1 MNGGCNRLLVVRWA
15 RFGLAAWLAFI
26 VVNAS
31 VDAFAALPTM
41 QSQST
46 PSITTGLGTNDSA
59 SFGAITIPVS
69 ATGLVMFG
77 VAATVLGGLSLI
89 GLWYLFARRTRFRP
103 PLAYLYRIDE
113 DKITPHL
120 INSATCRIGRHVNN
134 DIRIGDRSISRFHAE
149 VIRNGVGTFT
159 IVDRSSR
166 NGIRVGNRPVKSAVL
181 RDGEF
186 LEIGNVR
193 LRFSQLP
200 RDYLTFDDTEVV
212 DTGVRNVVRRRV
224 TARQFMTIDVRL
236 YNDQL
241 GWVQGRIR
249 DLSAR
254 GAFIETTQKD
264 LIPRTP
270 IDMLFPSITGV
281 DRRWFRV
288 PGEVVR
294 ENHSGVGIAFYDLD
308 GPAVNYIRALS
319 EGPANTMH

>member
-1 MNGGCNRLLVVRWA
+1 MNGGCNRLLVSRWA
-15 RFGLAAWLAFI
+15 RFSLAAWLAFI

-31 VDAFAALPTM
+31 VDAFAALPKI
-41 QSQST
+41 QSQNT
-46 PSITTGLGTNDSA
+46 PSVMTTLGANDSA
-59 SFGAITIPVS
+59 PFSATTIPVS
-69 ATGLVMFG
+69 ATGLVMLG
-77 VAATVLGGLSLI
+77 VAASVLGGLSLF
-89 GLWYLFARRTRFRP
+89 GLWYLFARRTRREP

-113 DKITPHL
+113 DKVTPHS
-120 INSATCRIGRHVNN
+120 ISAATCRIGRHFNN
-134 DIRIGDRSISRFHAE
+134 DICIKDRSISRFHAE
-149 VIRNGVGTFT
+149 VIRNGVGTCT
-159 IVDRSSR
+159 LVDRSSR
-166 NGIRVGNRPVKSAVL
+166 NGVRVGNRPVKSAVL

-186 LEIGNVR
+186 VEIGNVR

-212 DTGVRNVVRRRV
+212 DTGVRNVVKRRV

-249 DLSAR
+249 DLSTR

-288 PGEVVR
+288 TGEVVR
-294 ENHSGVGIAFYDLD
+294 ENRSGVGIAFYELD
-308 GPAVNYIRALS
+308 GPAVNYIRTLS
-319 EGPANTMH
+319 DGPVSTMH

>member
-1 MNGGCNRLLVVRWA
+1 MNGGSKRLLVSRRA
-15 RFGLAAWLAFI
+15 RLGLAAWLAFI
-26 VVNAS
+26 VVNGSA
-31 VDAFAALPTM
+31 DTFAPSPKIQAPN
-41 QSQST
+41 T
-46 PSITTGLGTNDSA
+46 PSIMAVLGTSDSA
-59 SFGAITIPVS
+59 SFDTVTIPVS
-69 ATGLVMFG
+69 AIGLVILG
-77 VAATVLGGLSLI
+77 VAASALGGLFLF
-89 GLWYLFARRTRFRP
+89 GLWYLFTRRTRRDA

-113 DKITPHL
+113 DRITPHL
-120 INSATCRIGRHVNN
+120 IRSATCRIGRHVNN
-134 DIRIGDRSISRFHAE
+134 HIRIKDRSISRFHAE

-166 NGIRVGNRPVKSAVL
+166 NGLRVGNRPVKSAVL

-186 LEIGNVR
+186 VEIGDVR

-200 RDYLTFDDTEVV
+200 RDYMTFDDTEVV

-224 TARQFMTIDVRL
+224 TPRQFMTIDVRL

-270 IDMLFPSITGV
+270 IDMLFPSITGI

-294 ENHSGVGIAFYDLD
+294 ENRSGVGIAFYELD

-319 EGPANTMH
+319 DEPTNTMH

>member
-1 MNGGCNRLLVVRWA
+1 MNGGCNRLLVLRWA
-15 RFGLAAWLAFI
+15 RFCLTTWLAF
-26 VVNAS
+26 VVTTAS
-31 VDAFAALPTM
+31 ADAFAPLPNI
-41 QSQST
+41 QSQNT
-46 PSITTGLGTNDSA
+46 PSITTILSTNNSE
-59 SFGAITIPVS
+59 SFGTVTISVS
-69 ATGLVMFG
+69 AAGLVMLG
-77 VAATVLGGLSLI
+77 AAATALGGLVLF
-89 GLWYLFARRTRFRP
+89 GLWYLFARRTRREP
-103 PLAYLYRIDE
+103 PLAYLYRIDR
-113 DKITPHL
+113 DRVTPHM
-120 INSATCRIGRHVNN
+120 INSATCRVGRHVNN
-134 DIRIGDRSISRFHAE
+134 DICIKDRSISRFHAE

-159 IVDRSSR
+159 LVDRGSR
-166 NGIRVGNRPVKSAVL
+166 NGVRVGNRPVTSAVL

-186 LEIGNVR
+186 IEIGDVR

-200 RDYLTFDDTEVV
+200 RDYMTFDDTEVV
-212 DTGVRNVVRRRV
+212 DTGVRNVVKRRA

-294 ENHSGVGIAFYDLD
+294 ENHSGVGIAFYELD
-308 GPAVNYIRALS
+308 GPAVNYIRSLS
-319 EGPANTMH
+319 NTPANTMH

>member
-1 MNGGCNRLLVVRWA
+1 MNGGFSQLLVSRWVHL
-15 RFGLAAWLAFI
+15 GLAAWLTF
-26 VVNAS
+26 VVTNAGA
-31 VDAFAALPTM
+31 DAFAPFPTI
-41 QSQST
+41 QSQNT
-46 PSITTGLGTNDSA
+46 PSVTTPPSTSNSA
-59 SFGAITIPVS
+59 SFDSITIPVS
-69 ATGLVMFG
+69 PTGVVVLG
-77 VAATVLGGLSLI
+77 VAASVLAGLALI
-89 GLWYLFARRTRFRP
+89 GLWYVFTHTIRREP

-113 DKITPHL
+113 DKVTPHF
-120 INSATCRIGRHVNN
+120 INSPTCRIGRHANN
-134 DIRIGDRSISRFHAE
+134 NICIKDRSISRFHAE

-159 IVDRSSR
+159 LIDRGSR
-166 NGIRVGNRPVKSAVL
+166 NGVRVGNRPVTSAVL

-186 LEIGNVR
+186 VEIGDVR

-200 RDYLTFDDTEVV
+200 RDYMTFDDTEVV
-212 DTGVRNVVRRRV
+212 DTGVRNVVKRRV
-224 TARQFMTIDVRL
+224 TPRQFMTIDVRL

-270 IDMLFPSITGV
+270 IDMLFPTITGV

-294 ENHSGVGIAFYDLD
+294 ENRTGVGIAFYELD
-308 GPAVNYIRALS
+308 GPAVNYIRTLS
-319 EGPANTMH
+319 DTPANRMH

>member
-1 MNGGCNRLLVVRWA
+1 MNGGCNRLLILRWA
-15 RFGLAAWLAFI
+15 RFCLTTWLAF
-26 VVNAS
+26 VVTTAS
-31 VDAFAALPTM
+31 ADAFAPLPNI
-41 QSQST
+41 QSQNT
-46 PSITTGLGTNDSA
+46 PSITTILSTNNSE
-59 SFGAITIPVS
+59 SFGTVTISVS
-69 ATGLVMFG
+69 AAGLVMLG
-77 VAATVLGGLSLI
+77 AAATALGGLVLF
-89 GLWYLFARRTRFRP
+89 GLWYLFARRMRRAP
-103 PLAYLYRIDE
+103 PLAYLYRIDR
-113 DKITPHL
+113 DRVTPHM
-120 INSATCRIGRHVNN
+120 INSATCRVGRHVNN
-134 DIRIGDRSISRFHAE
+134 DICIKDRSISRFHAE

-159 IVDRSSR
+159 LVDRGSR
-166 NGIRVGNRPVKSAVL
+166 NGVRVGNRPVTSAVL

-186 LEIGNVR
+186 IEIGDVR

-200 RDYLTFDDTEVV
+200 RDYMTFDDTEVV
-212 DTGVRNVVRRRV
+212 DTGVRNVVKRRA

-294 ENHSGVGIAFYDLD
+294 ENHSGVGIAFYELD
-308 GPAVNYIRALS
+308 GPAVNYIRSLS
-319 EGPANTMH
+319 NTPANTMH